1 MNQGHTWA
9 LVLAAG
15 EGSRLRSLTTDSTGI
30 PVPKQFCS
38 LHGGYSLLHE
48 ALQRA
53 EAITDREHICT
64 IVAEQ
69 HRRWWDKA
77 LQTLPESNVIV
88 QPQNRGTANGI
99 LLPLLHILERDP
111 DARVVLLP
119 ADHHVRD
126 EGVLAAALQ
135 GAVDQLNHL
144 KREIVLLGI
153 APDEVDPELGYI
165 VPGVEDVRGVPTVE
179 QFLEKPS
186 AALAE
191 VLIRQGALWNAFIV
205 AARGRAL
212 LDVFAAKFP
221 GIVADMEAV
230 VAHDSINPRAPIA
243 AAHFYKTLPEIDFSR
258 HVTQGSESILRVVA
272 VPKCGWS
279 DLGTPKRVAHTLG
292 RLPPRWRTYAHE
304 VTQPYRGHLNLAEQH
319 ALLQMGV

>member
-1 MNQGHTWA
+1 MHEGQTWA

-15 EGSRLRSLTTDSTGI
+15 EGSRLRSLTTNAAGVA
-30 PVPKQFCS
+30 VPKQFCS
-38 LHGGYSLLHE
+38 LRGGFSLLHE

-53 EAITDREHICT
+53 EAVTSRERICT

-69 HRRWWDKA
+69 HREWWEGS
-77 LQTLPESNVIV
+77 LESLPRANVIV
-88 QPQNRGTANGI
+88 QPHNRGTANGI

-111 DARVVLLP
+111 EARIVLLP

-126 EGVLAAALQ
+126 ESVLAASLRH
-135 GAVDQLNHL
+135 AVTQLTFL
-144 KREIVLLGI
+144 KREALLLGI
-153 APDEVDPELGYI
+153 SPDEVDPELGYI
-165 VPGVEDVRGVPTVE
+165 VPGAQTEQGVATVE

-186 AALAE
+186 APLAQ

-212 LDVFAAKFP
+212 LDIFAGKFP

-230 VAHDSINPRAPIA
+230 VAHDAADPRSPIA
-243 AAHFYKTLPEIDFSR
+243 ASHLYRKLPEIDFSR
-258 HVTQGSESILRVVA
+258 HVAEGNESRLRVLP

-279 DLGTPKRVAHTLG
+279 DLGTPTRVAHTLK
-292 RLPPRWRTYAHE
+292 RLSNRRSVVPHHDAW
-304 VTQPYRGHLNLAEQH
+304 PYNGHLNLAEQH
-319 ALLQMGV
+319 ARLIACA